1 MACSFSV
8 EQQFNRRAIG
18 YLWDKRAQLDPGQV
32 SIINSIYNNK
42 KKGSVAA
49 TQSITYKLSNTGAGK
64 LGFGRLYGTKGSFE
78 TLEKECRGTICKDFY
93 YDIDI
98 VNCHP
103 VLLTQFA
110 RSKGYD
116 MPEVDKYVQNR
127 EAYLKNVMT
136 ESGINRDDAKQNI
149 ISVLYGGSVSQ
160 KSFLYELSEEVRKF
174 SKALFIKDEYADL
187 AKAVRT
193 NKNIYGSFLSYILQT
208 EERKCMLAMKTYF
221 ETQGWS
227 VDVLCYDGV
236 MIRKRDGPYDLKAC
250 EDTVETAT
258 GYKISL
264 ISKDFSSFE
273 LPTIGEEVAKG
284 VTLDAYKQ
292 MKADFEQ
299 NHFYHLPTGKYVK
312 VNDDSTVIFMELTH
326 AHEVLNPVWK
336 FKNSEKLGDYTPFLD
351 LWRKDETRRV
361 CSTLSFNETTNPDV
375 FVLPIRWQYLKAP
388 PLGNPRNLELF
399 SELIDLATSGDE
411 VLRDYVIKWLAH
423 LLQKPCELPGIAL
436 ILTGEKGVGKDTLG
450 DFLQKF
456 VVGFSLSTNYTT
468 NAQFF
473 GTHDMGKINKF
484 LIKLE
489 ETSKKDCFEHA
500 SELKATITAQQ
511 ITANPKGVKEVVA
524 DNFARYIFTT
534 NKTNPVDLSNGE
546 RRFVLLKCSKKRKGD
561 YGFWN
566 DVRKTLFT
574 PEGGRDVAEYLLSVD
589 ISEFQ
594 IQQLP
599 ANDYQESIIRSEET
613 SEAKF
618 VAQLEIGQ
626 EYTPI
631 VLYDMY
637 VKFCSLNSLPHAT
650 NSAWMCRNLQE
661 HVRNGSLIN
670 RTNSSKRSYYSKGA

>member
-1 MACSFSV
+1 MALSV
-8 EQQFNRRAIG
+8 EQIFSRRAIG

-78 TLEKECRGTICKDFY
+78 TLEKECRGTICRDFY

-110 RSKGYD
+110 RSKGFD
-116 MPEVDKYVQNR
+116 LPEVDKYVESR

-136 ESGINRDDAKQNI
+136 ESDISRDDAKQNI

-187 AKAVRT
+187 AKAVRS
-193 NKNIYGSFLSYILQT
+193 NKNMYGSFLSYILQT
-208 EERKCMLAMKTYF
+208 EERKCMLAMKEHL

-236 MIRKRDGPYDLKAC
+236 MIRKRDDVSYDLKAC
-250 EDTVETAT
+250 EDAVEAAT
-258 GYKISL
+258 NYKISL
-264 ISKDFSSFE
+264 VTKDFSSFE

-312 VNDDSTVIFMELTH
+312 VADDSTVIFMELTH

-456 VVGFSLSTNYTT
+456 VVGDALSTNYTT

-489 ETSKKDCFEHA
+489 ETSKRDCFEHA
-500 SELKATITAQQ
+500 SELKATITARQ

-524 DNFARYIFTT
+524 DNFARYMFTT

-594 IQQLP
+594 VQQLP

-613 SEAKF
+613 SETKF
-618 VAQLEIGQ
+618 VAQLEMGQ
-626 EYTPI
+626 EYTPT

-637 VKFCSLNSLPHAT
+637 VKFCSLNSLPYAKDA
-650 NSAWMCRNLQE
+650 SWMCRNLQE
-661 HVRNGSLIN
+661 HIRNGSLTHRIASG
-670 RTNSSKRSYYSKGA
+670 RRSYYSRGA